1 MTGPSAT
8 GRSPCRSVPRGPI
21 TEYEA
26 YGLTLVPPG
35 EGIARLAETVHILK
49 RMWTEDV
56 FDFEGRH
63 YRLRGTWNEPKPVQR
78 PGPPLL
84 IGGWGTQLLRLGAEQ
99 ADIWNIP
106 GPPHNSVEFIAE
118 RGRSRCHPYDGR
130 RTRRH
135 RSQPCC
141 PRPACALSA
150 RRRALAGGRDH
161 REGRWATP

>member
-35 EGIARLAETVHILK
+35 EDIARLAETVDILK

-63 YRLRGTWNEPKPVQR
+63 YRLRDCRVADRTRSATVGVCR
-78 PGPPLL
+78 PGMAAAP
-84 IGGWGTQLLRLGAEQ
+84 E
-99 ADIWNIP
+99 
-106 GPPHNSVEFIAE
+106 
-118 RGRSRCHPYDGR
+118 
-130 RTRRH
+130 
-135 RSQPCC
+135 
-141 PRPACALSA
+141 
-150 RRRALAGGRDH
+150 
-161 REGRWATP
+161 